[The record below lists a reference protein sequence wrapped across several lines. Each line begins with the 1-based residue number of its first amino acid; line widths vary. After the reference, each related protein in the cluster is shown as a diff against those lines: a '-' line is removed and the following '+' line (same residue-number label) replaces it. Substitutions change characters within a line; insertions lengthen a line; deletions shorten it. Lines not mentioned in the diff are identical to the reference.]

1 MTSIGRRSCKAQT
14 ATVII
19 LVILSVNYGKKKIG
33 YTHAAL
39 SVPFDP
45 FPSLLFHALA
55 LTGFSLSLYFVTDF
69 SSSSLLA
76 LK

>member
-14 ATVII
+14 AAVII
-19 LVILSVNYGKKKIG
+19 LVILSVNYGKKIIG

-39 SVPFDP
+39 SVSFD
-45 FPSLLFHALA
+45 PSLLFHALA

>member
-19 LVILSVNYGKKKIG
+19 LVILSVNYGKKIIG

-39 SVPFDP
+39 SVSFD
-45 FPSLLFHALA
+45 PSLLFHALA